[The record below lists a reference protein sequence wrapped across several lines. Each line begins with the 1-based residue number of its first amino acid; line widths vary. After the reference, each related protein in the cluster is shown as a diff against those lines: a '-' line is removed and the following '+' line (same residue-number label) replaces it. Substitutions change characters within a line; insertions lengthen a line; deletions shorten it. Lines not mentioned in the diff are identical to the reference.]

1 METATDE
8 RPTPKSLVAPVLDDS
23 PSSSPP
29 SPPTTMTTTRANV
42 LVPDKQRAH
51 RPWPVLSSLAVLLPI
66 LALFTWTSVRL
77 HYELPTPGHA
87 LFSPD
92 GTPVFSESH
101 AMRYIKD
108 LASYGDG
115 TPRYRILGTREMV
128 ETDEYI
134 LDKVA
139 QIRQDV
145 VQRHPDGGMQLEVW
159 HQTGDGTHLF
169 DFMDKMVW
177 KKYMGVTN
185 VIVRLSD
192 GTAATKANAVLVNA
206 HTDSTLPSPGAA
218 DDLFGVAV
226 MLEAMRVMA
235 LGERR
240 LTNSV
245 IFLFNGAEES
255 LQDASHLFITQHPL
269 KDTVKAV
276 INIEACGTDGKEIV
290 FQATS
295 PEMIRA
301 LAKTPSPYATVIA
314 SEIFQTGIILSDT
327 DFRQFATYAN
337 LTGLDM
343 ALVQNSYRYHTTLDT
358 VDNIE
363 PGALQHT
370 GENLIPLLEY
380 LTSAETT
387 MGNSHESTPIL
398 PHAPT
403 SHTIFFSALGGK
415 VFVVYSRA
423 TATLVYGIIAAL
435 VAVIATDRVDW
446 TTHKKAYLLGIVGV
460 LGGLVSAIIGA
471 NSVAFITS
479 VVLSKPMSWF
489 SNEAYPLFLF
499 GPPALLGVV
508 LWQYFLVS
516 NRVRSPIATVA
527 QDAAESSLLEHAT
540 LVGLVIFNSGIT
552 LVGHALGVGSSYLYA
567 IGSVSGLAAL
577 LVNDYILCNKSRG
590 LHLVTYVIG
599 QSLPLLIGIEGIIGF
614 LDLFVPLTGRL
625 GAEAPVDF
633 IIATLVGAVGYLTVP
648 MLSPLCHRWG
658 AFFTARLAVFL
669 LLVSAFSIGWF
680 TRPSSSPYDAA
691 HPKRLL
697 VLHMENTTTTP
708 STFNLHV
715 ASVDG
720 TPFSGLVES
729 ATAGLR
735 AAGSVPQPT
744 IADDLSVD
752 WDIVYPVSQFLTTY
766 RIELPPVDTDYVAP
780 WTDSLK
786 VTVQRNVLNSIK
798 QTRHVELTLEH
809 PGIIWPV
816 MSFTADVVAWD
827 LPKAPERGDVR
838 HHVKSVASYG
848 VTRFP
853 LSVTVQLTP
862 EQFAAAM
869 REDQRSKQQRSDSSA
884 EDRAL
889 ALLRIDYSGL
899 DIHGMYPAS
908 FQSDDAVED
917 ARRQL
922 ARATKPGMR
931 FFEQFALRLEHEPVD
946 AMLLSAVAGVAYV

>member
-1 METATDE
+1 MATNPD
-8 RPTPKSLVAPVLDDS
+8 RAATPPAAVAPREDGAVAV
-23 PSSSPP
+23 P
-29 SPPTTMTTTRANV
+29 SPPRILAEAKARPSRTAQLART
-42 LVPDKQRAH
+42 PK
-51 RPWPVLSSLAVLLPI
+51 PWPFLPSLLVLLPI
-66 LALFTWTSVRL
+66 TLLFAWTSIHL
-77 HYELPTPGHA
+77 HYQLPTPNHA
-87 LFSPD
+87 LFSPN
-92 GTPVFSESH
+92 GTPIFSEGH

-115 TPRYRILGTREMV
+115 TPRYRILGTREMI

-134 LDKVA
+134 LAKVRE
-139 QIRQDV
+139 IREDV
-145 VQRHPDGGMQLEVW
+145 VQHHPTGGMQLEVW

-169 DFMDKMVW
+169 DFMDKAVW
-177 KKYMGVTN
+177 KKYFGVTN

-192 GTAATKANAVLVNA
+192 GTQASKANAVLVNA

-235 LGERR
+235 LGERK

-269 KDTVKAV
+269 RSTVKAV

-314 SEIFQTGIILSDT
+314 SEIFQTGLILSDT
-327 DFRQFATYAN
+327 DFRQFVEYGN

-358 VDNIE
+358 VDAIE
-363 PGALQHT
+363 TGALQHT
-370 GENLIPLLEY
+370 GDNLIPLLEY
-380 LTSAETT
+380 LTSPETS
-387 MGNSHESTPIL
+387 MGNSPESTPIL
-398 PHAPT
+398 PSAPT

-415 VFVVYSRA
+415 LFIVYSRA
-423 TATLVYGIIAAL
+423 TATLLYSILAA
-435 VAVIATDRVDW
+435 VAAIVVTDRVDW
-446 TTHKKAYLLGIVGV
+446 ARQKKAYILGTVGV
-460 LGGLVSAIIGA
+460 LGGLVSAIVGA
-471 NSVAFITS
+471 NLVALLTS
-479 VVLSKPMSWF
+479 VVMSKSMSWF

-499 GPPALLGVV
+499 GPPALLGVT
-508 LWQYFLVS
+508 LWQYFFVS
-516 NRVRSPIATVA
+516 NRIRSPIATIA
-527 QDAAESSLLEHAT
+527 QDDAESSLLEHAS
-540 LVGLVIFNSGIT
+540 LVGIVVFDTALT
-552 LVGHALGVGSSYLYA
+552 LIGHTLGVGSSYLYA
-567 IGSVSGLAAL
+567 IGATSSLGAL
-577 LVNDYILCNKSRG
+577 LVNDYVLRSKSKS
-590 LHLVTYVIG
+590 LHLLTYIVG
-599 QSLPLLIGIEGIIGF
+599 QSLPLLIGVEGIIGF

-633 IIATLVGAVGYLTVP
+633 IIATLVGALLP
-648 MLSPLCHRWG
+648 FCHRWG
-658 AFFTARLAVFL
+658 ASFTARLAVFFL
-669 LLVSAFSIGWF
+669 LLSAFSVGWF
-680 TRPSSSPYDAA
+680 TRPSWSPYDAA

-697 VLHMENTTTTP
+697 VLHMENTTTSP

-720 TPFSGLVES
+720 SPFSDLVES

-735 AAGSVPQPT
+735 AAGSVPEPT

-766 RIELPPVDTDYVAP
+766 RIELPPVGPEYVAP
-780 WTDSLK
+780 WTDALK
-786 VTVQRNVLNSIK
+786 VTVQRSTLNSVK

-827 LPKAPERGDVR
+827 LPKVPERGQVR

-862 EQFAAAM
+862 DEFAAAM
-869 REDQRSKQQRSDSSA
+869 RENQRQHGHRADSSA

-889 ALLRIDYSGL
+889 ASLRIDYSGL
-899 DIHGMYPAS
+899 DIHGMFPAS

-917 ARRQL
+917 AQRRV
-922 ARATKPGMR
+922 ARASKPGMQ
-931 FFEQFALRLEHEPVD
+931 FFERFAQRLEKEPVD

>member
-1 METATDE
+1 MDSTRDGAAPAPGLVGPLENGAVASPPRARPE
-8 RPTPKSLVAPVLDDS
+8 AKQRPTHAPQTARS
-23 PSSSPP
+23 P
-29 SPPTTMTTTRANV
+29 
-42 LVPDKQRAH
+42 
-51 RPWPVLSSLAVLLPI
+51 RPWPVLPSLLVLLPI
-66 LALFTWTSVRL
+66 IALFTWTAIHL
-77 HYELPTPGHA
+77 HYQLPTPNHA
-87 LFSPD
+87 LFTPN
-92 GTPVFSESH
+92 GTPIFSESH

-134 LDKVA
+134 LEKVRE
-139 QIRQDV
+139 IREDV
-145 VQRHPDGGMQLEVW
+145 VQRHPSGGMQLEVW

-169 DFMDKMVW
+169 DFMDKAVW
-177 KKYMGVTN
+177 KKYFGVTN

-192 GTAATKANAVLVNA
+192 GTQASKANAVLVNA

-269 KDTVKAV
+269 RSTVKGV
-276 INIEACGTDGKEIV
+276 INVEACGTDGKEIV

-314 SEIFQTGIILSDT
+314 SEIFQTGLILSDT
-327 DFRQFATYAN
+327 DFRQFDEYGN
-337 LTGLDM
+337 LTGIDM

-358 VDNIE
+358 VDAIE

-380 LTSAETT
+380 LTSPETI
-387 MGNSHESTPIL
+387 MGNSPESGPIL

-403 SHTIFFSALGGK
+403 SDMIFFSALGGK
-415 VFVVYSRA
+415 LFIVYSRA
-423 TATLVYGIIAAL
+423 TATLLYSILAAAA
-435 VAVIATDRVDW
+435 AVVVTDRVNW
-446 TTHKKAYLLGIVGV
+446 ATQKKAYVLGTIGV
-460 LGGLVSAIIGA
+460 FGGLVSAILGA
-471 NSVAFITS
+471 NLVALLTS
-479 VVLSKPMSWF
+479 VVMGKSMSWF

-499 GPPALLGVV
+499 GPPALLGVT
-508 LWQYFLVS
+508 LWQYFFVS
-516 NRVRSPIATVA
+516 NRIRSPIATIP
-527 QDAAESSLLEHAT
+527 QDEAESSLIEHAS
-540 LVGLVIFNSGIT
+540 LVGIVVFDAGI
-552 LVGHALGVGSSYLYA
+552 LLLGHTLGVGSIYLYA
-567 IGSVSGLAAL
+567 IGAASSLTAL
-577 LVNDYILCNKSRG
+577 LINDYAMRNKSRS
-590 LHLVTYVIG
+590 LHLVTYVVG
-599 QSLPLLIGIEGIIGF
+599 QSLPLLVGVEGIIGF

-633 IIATLVGAVGYLTVP
+633 IIATLVGAVGYLTLLP
-648 MLSPLCHRWG
+648 FCHRWG
-658 AFFTARLAVFL
+658 ASFTARLAVFFL
-669 LLVSAFSIGWF
+669 LLSAFSVGWF
-680 TRPSSSPYDAA
+680 TRPSWSPYDAA

-720 TPFSGLVES
+720 SPFSALVES

-735 AAGSVPQPT
+735 APGSVPEPT

-752 WDIVYPVSQFLTTY
+752 WDIIYPVSQFLTTY
-766 RIELPPVDTDYVAP
+766 RIELPPVGPDYIAP
-780 WTDSLK
+780 WTDSLQ
-786 VTVQRNVLNSIK
+786 VTVQRSVLNSVK

-809 PGIIWPV
+809 PGVIWPV

-827 LPKAPERGDVR
+827 LPKVPERGQVR

-853 LSVTVQLTP
+853 LSVTLQLTAV
-862 EQFAAAM
+862 EFAAAM
-869 REDQRSKQQRSDSSA
+869 REDQRARGHRADASD

-889 ALLRIDYSGL
+889 AALRIDYSGL
-899 DIHGMYPAS
+899 DIHGMFPAS
-908 FQSDDAVED
+908 FQSDDAIED
-917 ARRQL
+917 AQRRV
-922 ARATKPGMR
+922 ARASKPGMR
-931 FFEQFALRLEHEPVD
+931 FFERFAERLEKEPVD